1 MFEYHIKHCSSTVK
15 QHQDS
20 IRQLNLKIKS
30 LDEMVNKRQWPLE
43 DPFLENIRSELKRLL
58 KEKDTL
64 EFHLSRAREI
74 LRFWK
79 YQSTHKNI

>member
-1 MFEYHIKHCSSTVK
+1 
-15 QHQDS
+15 
-20 IRQLNLKIKS
+20 
-30 LDEMVNKRQWPLE
+30 MVNKRRWPVE

-79 YQSTHKNI
+79 FQSTHKNI